1 MKTKILSLFICSMF
15 YITANAQLGQ
25 RFDNTNYKAIYFKEA
40 CRLMA
45 SNPDLVL
52 LDVRSPGEYA
62 DSSKHLTSDIGR
74 LKGAINVSIDS
85 VEKHFN
91 DLKAYKDKP
100 ILVYCSHSQ
109 RSRVVSKFL
118 ADSGFKSVYSLNVAG

>member
-1 MKTKILSLFICSMF
+1 MLI
-15 YITANAQLGQ
+15 A
-25 RFDNTNYKAIYFKEA
+25 
-40 CRLMA
+40 
-45 SNPDLVL
+45 V
-52 LDVRSPGEYA
+52 
-62 DSSKHLTSDIGR
+62 KHLTSNIGR

-91 DLKAYKDKP
+91 DLKAYKNKT

-118 ADSGFKSVYSLNVAG
+118 ADSGFKKAFVA